1 MNALYSTPS
10 IYTDAKNAA
19 NQQWPLKIDDYF
31 PYGSTCF
38 VNDICLCT
46 NKRLIVKLL
55 MIDDDFYHR
64 YADGPHDCWTGY
76 YTSRPAFKR
85 YVRIL
90 SGYYLV

>member
-38 VNDICLCT
+38 VNEVAYT
-46 NKRLIVKLL
+46 LI
-55 MIDDDFYHR
+55 
-64 YADGPHDCWTGY
+64 YA
-76 YTSRPAFKR
+76 
-85 YVRIL
+85 YVQTKD
-90 SGYYLV
+90 